1 MKNFEYLKAFTIHE
15 ATGYLTKYGKAASV
29 IAGGTDLITVMKEG
43 VKAPDYIIDLK
54 TIPGLAYV
62 KEGKDSLKIGALTL
76 LRDIEDSPL
85 VKSKYPGLAQAAHLV
100 ASHQI
105 RNIGT
110 IGGNLCQEVECWYYR
125 KPQFTCYRKDGDQC
139 FAFDGE
145 DKFGAIFAMPG
156 TEKCWAGLPSDLA
169 PMLTA
174 LQAKLK
180 LAGPAGERLVPVE
193 EFYHELGTNLAQ
205 GEILAEVQI
214 PAPRP
219 GLKSTY
225 IKFRLAK
232 GVGFAISSA
241 AAAIAVENGRCAQAR
256 IALGGVAPV
265 PWRARKAEE
274 ILQGKVINEK
284 VAEEAAD
291 AVIKESRP
299 LKKTVYKEPITRAL
313 IKRAILAS
321 L

>member
-1 MKNFEYLKAFTIHE
+1 MKNFEYLKAHTIHE
-15 ATGYLTKYGKAASV
+15 AIGYLTKYGKAASV

-54 TIPGLAYV
+54 TITGLAYI
-62 KEGKDSLKIGALTL
+62 KEDKDSLKIGALTH
-76 LRDIEDSPL
+76 LREIEDSPL
-85 VKSKYPGLAQAAHLV
+85 VKSKYRGLAQATHLV

-125 KPQFTCYRKDGDQC
+125 KPQFKCYRKDGDQC

-145 DKFGAIFAMPG
+145 DKFGAIFVMPG

-180 LAGPAGERLVPVE
+180 LVGPSGERLVPIE
-193 EFYHELGTNLAQ
+193 EFYHELGTSLAQ
-205 GEILAEVQI
+205 GEILTEVEV
-214 PAPRP
+214 PAPQP
-219 GLKSTY
+219 GLRSTFL
-225 IKFRLAK
+225 KFRLAK

-241 AAAIAVENGRCAQAR
+241 AVSLVLEDGICAQIR
-256 IALGGVAPV
+256 VALGGVAPV
-265 PWRARKAEE
+265 PWHAKKAEE
-274 ILQGKVINEK
+274 ALQGKVITAK
-284 VAEEAAD
+284 LAEEAAD
-291 AVIKESRP
+291 AVIKESKP
-299 LKKTVYKEPITRAL
+299 LKKTVYKESITRAL

>member
-1 MKNFEYLKAFTIHE
+1 MKNFEYLKAHTVHE
-15 ATGYLTKYGKAASV
+15 ATAYLARYGKAASV

-54 TIPGLAYV
+54 TVPGLAYV
-62 KEGKDSLKIGALTL
+62 KEGNGELRIGALTL
-76 LRDIEDSPL
+76 LRDIEDSSL
-85 VKSKYPGLAQAAHLV
+85 VKTKYQGLAQAAHLV

-145 DKFGAIFAMPG
+145 DKFGAIFVMPG
-156 TEKCWAGLPSDLA
+156 TEKCWAAFPSDLA
-169 PMLTA
+169 PMLVA
-174 LQAKLK
+174 MGAKLK
-180 LAGPAGERLVPVE
+180 LVGPAGDRLVPVE
-193 EFYHELGTNLAQ
+193 EFYGELGHNLGPA
-205 GEILAEVQI
+205 EILVEVQV
-214 PAPRP
+214 PRPLP

-225 IKFRLAK
+225 VKFRLAK
-232 GVGFAISSA
+232 GVGFAVSSA
-241 AAAIAVENGRCAQAR
+241 AAAIVVEDGRCARVR

-274 ILQGKVINEK
+274 VLQAKVIDEK

-291 AVIKESRP
+291 AVIKESKP